1 MKVNKQKFLITGAA
15 GFIGFH
21 LVSKIT
27 SMGHMVIGI
36 DDLNPNY
43 DKKIKKDRIKFLKKS
58 IKKKNLFSFV
68 RCNIADKDD
77 LKKIKNYKFDC
88 VIHLAA
94 QAGVR
99 YSLLKPDRVF
109 ASNIKGFYNILD
121 VVKNNKAKHL
131 IYASSSSVYGGN
143 TKLPFSE
150 FDKVDS
156 PLNLYAASKKCN
168 ELLAFSFSHIN
179 KIRTTGLRFF
189 SVYGPWGRPDMAYYS
204 FSKKIIKNQK
214 IDVYNGGNHK
224 RDFTYID
231 EIISSMIKVINSKK
245 LRNNKNIHNVFNIGT
260 NKKIKLMELINYLEI
275 FLKKKANIR
284 FTKRQKADML
294 ETHADIRLLKKLN
307 IKIKSTKF
315 KEGIGKFINWF
326 KEYHK
331 NDFNF
336 K

>member
-1 MKVNKQKFLITGAA
+1 MKIKKSSFLITGAA

-21 LVSKIT
+21 LINKII
-27 SMGHMVIGI
+27 SLGHKVVGI

-43 DKKIKKDRIKFLKKS
+43 DKKIKKDRINFLKNK
-58 IKKKNLFSFV
+58 IKNKNLFFFIK
-68 RCNIADKDD
+68 CNIANKNN
-77 LKKIKNYKFDC
+77 LKKIINYKFDY

-99 YSLLKPDRVF
+99 YSLLNPEKVF
-109 ASNIKGFYNILD
+109 NSNIQGFYNILEL
-121 VVKNNKAKHL
+121 VKKNNAKHL

-150 FDKVDS
+150 SDKVDS

-168 ELLAFSFSHIN
+168 ELLAYSFSHIN

-204 FSKKIIKNQK
+204 FSKKIVKNQK
-214 IDVYNGGNHK
+214 IDVFNGGKHK

-231 EIISSMIKVINSKK
+231 EIISSIIQIVNSKK
-245 LRNNKNIHNVFNIGT
+245 LKNSKNFHNIFNIGT
-260 NKKIKLMELINYLEI
+260 NKKIKLMQLIHYLE
-275 FLKKKANIR
+275 FFFKKKAKIN
-284 FTKRQKADML
+284 FTKRQEADML
-294 ETHADIRLLKKLN
+294 ETHADIRWLKKLN
-307 IKIKSTKF
+307 IKTKNTKF
-315 KEGIGKFINWF
+315 INGIGKFVDWF

-331 NDFNF
+331 NDFNL
-336 K
+336 